1 MAEFVSG
8 FIAIVGRPNVGKSSL
23 INAMVGEKVAIVSNK
38 PQTTR
43 NRIMGVVDGD
53 GYQMVLID
61 TPGVQRPKNKLG
73 EFMEGAVKSA
83 VSDVDGI
90 LMVLDGASG
99 LGPRDEELLERLRGA
114 QAPVYI
120 ALNKCDIAERE
131 RISELERELEG
142 RGGAK
147 RICRVSALTGEGVEE
162 LKAALCET
170 LVAGPRYFPEG
181 EISDMPEEFFCR
193 EIIREKALLL
203 LRDEIPH
210 GIGVEIEKM
219 MERKDGIVEVHAV
232 IYCERKSHK
241 SIVIGKGGS
250 MLGRIG
256 SMAREDME
264 AMFGTKVFLH
274 LFVKVREDWRDSA
287 TALKDMGYR

>member
-1 MAEFVSG
+1 MAEFLSG

-23 INAMVGEKVAIVSNK
+23 VNALVGEKVAIVSNK

-43 NRIMGVVDGD
+43 NRIMGVVDGK

-83 VSDVDGI
+83 VSDVDAI
-90 LMVLDGASG
+90 CLVLDGASG
-99 LGPRDEELLERLRGA
+99 LGPRDEELIRRI
-114 QAPVYI
+114 QPVGVPI
-120 ALNKCDIAERE
+120 LVVLNKCDIAEEEKIAALRN
-131 RISELERELEG
+131 ELEQ
-142 RGGAK
+142 RGFAK
-147 RICRVSALTGEGVEE
+147 SILTASALTGQGMDVLEQSLAKHLVE
-162 LKAALCET
+162 
-170 LVAGPRYFPEG
+170 GPRYFPEG
-181 EISDMPEEFFCR
+181 EITDMPEEFFCK
-193 EIIREKALLL
+193 EIVREKALRL

-219 MERKDGIVEVHAV
+219 MERKDGIVEIHAV

-241 SIVIGKGGS
+241 SILIGKGGS
-250 MLGRIG
+250 MLKRIG
-256 SMAREDME
+256 SQARADLEE
-264 AMFGTKVFLH
+264 IFGTKVFLH